1 MLSASKHLSIR
12 LVAVGL
18 MVGLAVTLLGCYGGG
33 VVSVIV
39 EGIVMEWIGEVGN
52 LEQPLEGAVV
62 TLGGLSA
69 TTGADGSF
77 AIANVPPGTRDI
89 TVTKTGYQAAGLPAQ
104 VTVSAAPLPT
114 IYMVAT
120 RHIPDI
126 LPPDFGGD

>member
-1 MLSASKHLSIR
+1 VLSASKHLFIT

-18 MVGLAVTLLGCYGGG
+18 MAGLAVTLLGCYGGG
-33 VVSVIV
+33 VVSVTV

-77 AIANVPPGTRDI
+77 TIADVPPGPMTI
-89 TVTKTGYQAAGLPAQ
+89 TVAKTGYQAAGLPAQ
-104 VTVSAAPLPT
+104 VTISAATRQLGT
-114 IYMVAT
+114 IYMVADEYAG
-120 RHIPDI
+120 PD
-126 LPPDFGGD
+126 PPQL